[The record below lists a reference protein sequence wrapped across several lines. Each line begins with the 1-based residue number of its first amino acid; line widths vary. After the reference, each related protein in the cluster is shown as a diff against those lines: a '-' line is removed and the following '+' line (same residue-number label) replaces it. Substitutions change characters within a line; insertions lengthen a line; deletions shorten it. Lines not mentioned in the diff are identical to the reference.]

1 MVSHGFPSA
10 DAVENGFNLLGYAQ
24 IYVGEPPDCVP
35 DRRAIELVRFYIDRA
50 LHGRGLAH
58 TLMEATLAAASPRA
72 QTIWLGVWERNSRA
86 IAFYAKWGLSTL
98 AVMSSRSVAIVRGTA
113 SCGER
118 TPTPNEQYAGGV
130 IEE

>member
-1 MVSHGFPSA
+1 VTTTARFRA
-10 DAVENGFNLLGYAQ
+10 DS
-24 IYVGEPPDCVP
+24 
-35 DRRAIELVRFYIDRA
+35 RRDSLVRFYIDRA

-72 QTIWLGVWERNSRA
+72 QTIWLASGNATHARLRFTRSG
-86 IAFYAKWGLSTL
+86 GLSTL
-98 AVMSSRSVAIVRGTA
+98 VVMSSRSVAIVRGTA

-130 IEE
+130 IDE